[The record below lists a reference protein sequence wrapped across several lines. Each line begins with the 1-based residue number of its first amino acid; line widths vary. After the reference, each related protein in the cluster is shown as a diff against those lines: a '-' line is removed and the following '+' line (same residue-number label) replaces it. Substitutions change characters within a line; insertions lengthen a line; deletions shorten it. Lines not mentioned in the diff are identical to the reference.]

1 MNLIHLSIS
10 VTAINLALLAGC
22 ATGAETREG
31 GRVNQETGEG
41 WSTADPTGVSQ
52 DTSLGEASQELRSRD
67 AEFRCVRQCNEMKC
81 ECEGMV
87 GGSRGAC
94 FRACQRERKE
104 CLQRC
109 RR

>member
-22 ATGAETREG
+22 AAGAETRADG
-31 GRVNQETGEG
+31 SVNQDNGEG
-41 WSTADPTGVSQ
+41 WSTAAPAGINQ
-52 DTSLGEASQELRSRD
+52 DTSLGEASQEIRSRD
-67 AEFRCVRQCNEMKC
+67 AEFRCMRQCNEMKC
-81 ECEGMV
+81 ECEGLV

-94 FRACQRERKE
+94 YRSCQRERRE
-104 CLQRC
+104 CLQNC